1 MAKFDVKV
9 EENKLKLGL
18 DSDED
23 GVNSVTLSIVLD
35 EAVQEILKKGEA
47 VEGETVVKF
56 AIQPT
61 GELSL
66 KVDTDKD
73 GEPSVE
79 LNVNIMEGINEAG
92 LLK

>member
-1 MAKFDVKV
+1 MSKFDVKV

-23 GVNSVTLSIVLD
+23 GINSVSLNIVLD
-35 EAVQEILKKGEA
+35 EAVQEAFKKGVA
-47 VEGETVVKF
+47 IEGETVVKF
-56 AIQPT
+56 SIQPT

-66 KVDTDKD
+66 KLDTDKD

-79 LNVNIMEGINEAG
+79 LSVNIMEGINEAG